1 VKTRKLFVFIENDKK
16 QQMQTSDKLTMNKN
30 IQFFLILFHDVH
42 SSAVMDVTSKAK
54 FSHS

>member
-1 VKTRKLFVFIENDKK
+1 
-16 QQMQTSDKLTMNKN
+16 MNKN

-54 FSHS
+54 FFHSWKNSFSLNKLNNLTKKLKEKQ